1 MVTLQL
7 RQLKILPNQTL
18 CLSEIGW
25 LEFDAIL
32 TELGDRRSS
41 RIAYYQQNLEIRMPS
56 PEHEIDKEIIGDV
69 VKNLL
74 EELEIDRECFGST
87 TFRREEMSA
96 VIEPDNCFYIQNYHA
111 IVGKTRIDLTSD
123 PPPDLAIEVDVTSKT
138 QLSAYASLGV
148 PEVWIY
154 AGGKLQI
161 NLLQAGEYIVSLTS
175 PTFPELPILPTIEEF
190 IDRSR
195 QEGTS
200 SALRKF
206 RQWVRQFISNNSK

>member
-7 RQLKILPNQTL
+7 RQLQIPPSQRL

-25 LEFDAIL
+25 QEFDAIL
-32 TELGDRRSS
+32 TELGDRRSA

-56 PEHEIDKEIIGDV
+56 PEHEINKEIIGDL
-69 VKNLL
+69 VKILL

-96 VIEPDNCFYIQNYHA
+96 GIEPDNCFYIQNYRSV
-111 IVGKTRIDLTSD
+111 VGKIAIDLTSD

-154 AGGKLQI
+154 ANGKLQI
-161 NLLQAGEYIVSLTS
+161 NLLQAGEYIGSLTS
-175 PTFPELPILPTIEEF
+175 PTFRSLPIVPTIEEF
-190 IDRSR
+190 ILLSR
-195 QEGTS
+195 QAGTS
-200 SALRKF
+200 VALRKF
-206 RQWVRQFISNNSK
+206 RQWVRQFISNNS

>member
-7 RQLKILPNQTL
+7 RQLKIPPNHRL
-18 CLSEIGW
+18 CLSEIG
-25 LEFDAIL
+25 LPEFDAIL

-56 PEHEIDKEIIGDV
+56 PEHEINKEIIGDL
-69 VKNLL
+69 VKILL

-87 TFRREEMSA
+87 TFRREEMS
-96 VIEPDNCFYIQNYHA
+96 VGIEPDNCFYIQNYRSV
-111 IVGKTRIDLTSD
+111 VGKMSIDLTSD
-123 PPPDLAIEVDVTSKT
+123 PPQDLAIEVDVTSKA

-148 PEVWIY
+148 PEVWNY
-154 AGGKLQI
+154 ANGNLQI
-161 NLLQAGEYIVSLTS
+161 NLLQAGEYIGSLTS
-175 PTFPELPILPTIEEF
+175 PTFPAIPIVPTIEEF

-200 SALRKF
+200 VALRKF